1 MSQRQVC
8 AILGLGV
15 AGTHLADALRD
26 HHSDAQLGLVGF
38 DPALANPT
46 QRPRL
51 EGLAQDQ
58 SMVLCESLA
67 DTVAQADIV
76 FSLVPGTV
84 AISTANACAASMR
97 SGSIFVDLNSITGEM
112 VAEMAP
118 ALDQAGVELVDG
130 AVLGNFEGGGR
141 MPIVLCGG
149 KADAINVLLPDD
161 RFLTDIVAGKPGDAS
176 TLKMLRS
183 VMLKGLEVLAVE
195 CLVAA
200 EAKGVGDTIFEVFK
214 DLEQPFIDKMKV
226 LTRTHLVHG
235 ERRMKEVERVQTV
248 LAGENI
254 DGVMTDAT
262 HRFFKRT
269 VDAKVRPA
277 DGSLPDLESAVKAL
291 LSVSKI
297 PEKEEDKPG
306 IAPCWIESKA
316 PDDPD
321 IKDAY
326 DELRRHNGR
335 DYNLYRA
342 SSLRP
347 DPILAAD
354 AQYRATLH
362 DERNAL
368 PQSVLE
374 MVSTQV
380 AILAD
385 CHYATQN
392 HGRNFIK
399 LSGDDEVAKERFQAM
414 LRHDW
419 ENSLFDLREQAL
431 LKHGE
436 KLALRPDLMR
446 ESDIDRLRDA
456 GLKDVEILEA
466 TQAMAGFAYW
476 SRYINGLGIKL
487 ADEQIGRKGI

>member
-1 MSQRQVC
+1 M
-8 AILGLGV
+8 GLGV
-15 AGTHLADALRD
+15 AGSHLADALREK
-26 HHSDAQLGLVGF
+26 HTAETLQLVGF
-38 DPALANPT
+38 DPAYENPGQKERLDALA
-46 QRPRL
+46 
-51 EGLAQDQ
+51 
-58 SMVLCESLA
+58 VSLDLTIVETLDEA
-67 DTVAQADIV
+67 AAQADIL

-84 AISTANACAASMR
+84 AIPTAEKCSKSMR
-97 SGSIFVDLNSITGEM
+97 RGTVFVDFNSITGEM

-118 ALDQAGVELVDG
+118 AMEIAGVDLVDG
-130 AVLGNFEGGGR
+130 AVLGNFEAGGR
-141 MPIVLCGG
+141 MPIVLCGD
-149 KADAINVLLPDD
+149 KADEIKALLADG
-161 RFLTDIVAGKPGDAS
+161 RFLTDIIPGKPGDAS

-183 VMLKGLEVLAVE
+183 VMLKGLEALAVE

-200 EAKGVGDTIFEVFK
+200 EAKGVGDTIYEAFK

-248 LAGENI
+248 LAGEGI

-262 HRFFKRT
+262 HRFFQRT
-269 VDAKVRPA
+269 VDADVRPA
-277 DGSLPDLESAVKAL
+277 DGSLPDIDDSIRTLLE
-291 LSVSKI
+291 VSQL
-297 PEKEEDKPG
+297 PEKDKDEPG
-306 IAPCWIESKA
+306 VAPCWIETK
-316 PDDPD
+316 DPSD
-321 IKDAY
+321 PAIKDVY

-354 AQYRATLH
+354 AHYRTSLH

-368 PQSVLE
+368 SQATLE

-399 LSGDDEVAKERFQAM
+399 LSGDDAVATERFQAM

-419 ENSLFDLREQAL
+419 ENSLFDEREQAL

-446 ESDIDRLRDA
+446 KSDIDRLRDA
-456 GLKDVEILEA
+456 GFEDVEILEA
-466 TQAMAGFAYW
+466 TQAMAGFAFW

-487 ADEQIGRKGI
+487 ADEQIGREGI

>member
-15 AGTHLADALRD
+15 AGSHLADALRG
-26 HHSDAQLGLVGF
+26 HHSPESLGLVGF
-38 DPALANPT
+38 DPALADAS

-51 EGLAQDQ
+51 ERLASEQ
-58 SMVLCESLA
+58 SLELNASLA
-67 DTVAQADIV
+67 DAVARADIV
-76 FSLVPGTV
+76 ISLVPGTV
-84 AISTANACAASMR
+84 AISTAAHCAAAMR
-97 SGSIFVDLNSITGEM
+97 PGSIFVDMNSITGEM

-118 ALDQAGVELVDG
+118 ALEKAGVDLVDG

-141 MPIVLCGG
+141 MPIVLCGD
-149 KADAINVLLPDD
+149 KAEDIKALLPDD
-161 RFLTDIVAGKPGDAS
+161 RFLTDIVPGKPGDAS

-183 VMLKGLEVLAVE
+183 VMLKGLETLAVE

-235 ERRMKEVERVQTV
+235 ERRMKEVQRVQSV

-254 DGVMTDAT
+254 DGIMTDAT
-262 HRFFKRT
+262 YRFFRRT
-269 VDAKVRPA
+269 VDADVRPK
-277 DGSLPDLESAVKAL
+277 DGTLPDLATAVKTL
-291 LSVSKI
+291 LAVSTR

-306 IAPCWIESKA
+306 IAPCWIETKD
-316 PDDPD
+316 PDDPA

-347 DPILAAD
+347 DPIVAAD
-354 AQYRATLH
+354 AHYRTSLH
-362 DERNAL
+362 DERNSL

-374 MVSTQV
+374 MASTQA
-380 AILAD
+380 AILAE

-392 HGRNFIK
+392 HGRNFIR
-399 LSGDDEVAKERFQAM
+399 LCGDDEVAKERFQAM

-419 ENSLFDLREQAL
+419 ENSLFDEREQAL

-446 ESDIDRLRDA
+446 EDDIVRLRNA

-487 ADEQIGRKGI
+487 ADEQIGREGI

>member
-15 AGTHLADALRD
+15 AGAHVAEALRAHHPPDQLVLIGYDPAYAHNSQKPRLDALADSIDL
-26 HHSDAQLGLVGF
+26 
-38 DPALANPT
+38 T
-46 QRPRL
+46 
-51 EGLAQDQ
+51 
-58 SMVLCESLA
+58 LA
-67 DTVAQADIV
+67 DTLAGATSKADIV
-76 FSLVPGTV
+76 ISLVPGTF
-84 AISTANACAASMR
+84 AISTAEQASAAMYR
-97 SGSIFVDLNSITGEM
+97 GSIFVDMNSITGEM
-112 VAEMAP
+112 VEAMVPSLKAS
-118 ALDQAGVELVDG
+118 GVELVDG
-130 AVLGNFEGGGR
+130 AVLSNFEGGGR
-141 MPIVLCGG
+141 MPVVLCGN
-149 KADAINVLLPDD
+149 KAETIKALLPDES
-161 RFLTDIVAGKPGDAS
+161 FLTDIVPGKPGDAS

-183 VMLKGLEVLAVE
+183 VMLKGLETLAVE

-200 EAKGVGDTIFEVFK
+200 EAKGVGATIYNAFK
-214 DLEQPFIDKMKV
+214 DLGTTFTDKMKV
-226 LTRTHLVHG
+226 LTRTHVVHAD
-235 ERRMKEVERVQTV
+235 RRMKEVERVQTV

-254 DGVMTDAT
+254 DGIMTEAT
-262 HRFFKRT
+262 YRHFHRT
-269 VDAKVRPA
+269 VDAKVRPV
-277 DGSLPDLESAVKAL
+277 DGSLPDLESAVKTL
-291 LSVSKI
+291 LAVSKV
-297 PEKEEDKPG
+297 PEKDEDKPG
-306 IAPCWIESKA
+306 SAPCWIETKA
-316 PDDPD
+316 PNDPD
-321 IKDAY
+321 VKDAY

-347 DPILAAD
+347 APILAAD

-446 ESDIDRLRDA
+446 ESDVDRLRDA

>member
-1 MSQRQVC
+1 
-8 AILGLGV
+8 LGLGV
-15 AGTHLADALRD
+15 AGTHVAEALRDRHPANQLELVGYDPAYANESQKPRLDALAVSAEMILADTLADA
-26 HHSDAQLGLVGF
+26 
-38 DPALANPT
+38 
-46 QRPRL
+46 
-51 EGLAQDQ
+51 
-58 SMVLCESLA
+58 
-67 DTVAQADIV
+67 VAAADIV
-76 FSLVPGTV
+76 ISLVPGTF
-84 AISTANACAASMR
+84 AISTAESAAAAMR
-97 SGSIFVDLNSITGEM
+97 KGSIFDDMNSITGEM
-112 VAEMAP
+112 VEAMTPCLNE
-118 ALDQAGVELVDG
+118 AGVELVDG
-130 AVLGNFEGGGR
+130 AVLSNFEGGGR
-141 MPIVLCGG
+141 MPIVLCGDRAETI
-149 KADAINVLLPDD
+149 KSLLPEDS
-161 RFLTDIVAGKPGDAS
+161 FLTDIVPGKPGDAS

-183 VMLKGLEVLAVE
+183 VMLKGLETLAVE

-200 EAKGVGDTIFEVFK
+200 EAKGVGETIYDAFK
-214 DLEQPFIDKMKV
+214 DLGTTFTDKMKV
-226 LTRTHLVHG
+226 LTRTHVVHA

-248 LAGENI
+248 LRGEGI
-254 DGVMTDAT
+254 DGIMTDAT
-262 HRFFKRT
+262 QRHFQRT
-269 VDAKVRPA
+269 VDAKIRPD
-277 DGSLPDLESAVKAL
+277 DGSLPDLKSALKTL
-291 LSVSKI
+291 LEVSRTSA
-297 PEKEEDKPG
+297 KEEDKPG
-306 IAPCWIESKA
+306 ISPCWIETKE
-316 PDDPD
+316 PNDPSVKD
-321 IKDAY
+321 IY

-354 AQYRATLH
+354 AHYRSTLH
-362 DERNAL
+362 DERNSL

-446 ESDIDRLRDA
+446 ETDIDRLRNA

-487 ADEQIGRKGI
+487 ADEQIGRQEI